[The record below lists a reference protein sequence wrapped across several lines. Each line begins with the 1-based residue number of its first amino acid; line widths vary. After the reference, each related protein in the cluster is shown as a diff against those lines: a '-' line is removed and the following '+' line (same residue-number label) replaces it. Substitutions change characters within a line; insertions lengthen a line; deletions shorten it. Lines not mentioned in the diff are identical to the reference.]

1 MEILFDE
8 SFEKSLKKLKDK
20 KLKLNIIQLITE
32 FENTEKINKLPNIKK
47 MVGYDRYYRLRI
59 GNYRIGFE
67 LIEPNTILFI
77 LVAHRKDIYK
87 NFP

>member
-20 KLKLNIIQLITE
+20 KLKLNTIQLITE
-32 FENTEKINKLPNIKK
+32 FENTEKINQLPNIKK
-47 MVGYDRYYRLRI
+47 MAGYDRYYRLRI